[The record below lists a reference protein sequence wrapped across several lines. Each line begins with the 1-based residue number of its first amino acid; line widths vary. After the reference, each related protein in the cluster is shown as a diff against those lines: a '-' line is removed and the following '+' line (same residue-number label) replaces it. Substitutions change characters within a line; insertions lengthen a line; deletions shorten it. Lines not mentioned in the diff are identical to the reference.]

1 MLKGGRPRS
10 IQAECD
16 LTWVNSFRDDLNE
29 IFYQIMSNLHHYRYK
44 SAERQISHKNPQYTL
59 HLHCYVA
66 EVEILVNFTLI
77 IKQQLGN

>member
-10 IQAECD
+10 IQAKCD

-29 IFYQIMSNLHHYRYK
+29 IFYQIMSNLHYRHK

-59 HLHCYVA
+59 NLHCYVA
-66 EVEILVNFTLI
+66 EVEI
-77 IKQQLGN
+77 